1 MPIILLVLAMLGA
14 LVYGAVRLYLTVAS
28 AFGTLAG
35 AGAVLAAAALL
46 AALVAGLVR
55 RYRSIHGTTVK
66 GERILTLEGPWGSV
80 RVDAEHKHGLLTLH
94 EARSR
99 FIFADIAGAE
109 PGGADGKWSLALRL
123 EHNARPLWQIPMASR
138 KEALRWARIF
148 TLAAAQKL

>member
-1 MPIILLVLAMLGA
+1 MLGA
-14 LVYGAVRLYLTVAS
+14 TVY
-28 AFGTLAG
+28 
-35 AGAVLAAAALL
+35 GAVLAAPRCWRRWSPAGAALPQHP
-46 AALVAGLVR
+46 R
-55 RYRSIHGTTVK
+55 HHGQ
-66 GERILTLEGPWGSV
+66 GRRILTLEGPWGSV

-109 PGGADGKWSLALRL
+109 PGGADGKWSLALRT

-138 KEALRWARIF
+138 KGSAALGGIF